1 MRRFSS
7 PSSCYTVQV
16 SPPAWRQI
24 AHLSAAAYRHM
35 RGELETLG
43 ARVPLELMPPPHAVE
58 GSGSRVALST
68 IIGEHVVFYEVNT
81 ALQLITVLELE
92 TRLIREG

>member
-7 PSSCYTVQV
+7 PTNRYTVQV

-24 AHLSAAAYRHM
+24 AHLSAGAFRHM
-35 RGELETLG
+35 RQGLETLG
-43 ARVPLELMPPPHAVE
+43 LHVPPELMPPLDAPE

-68 IIGEHVVFYEVNT
+68 VIADHVVFYEVNT

-92 TRLIREG
+92 SQLARDE